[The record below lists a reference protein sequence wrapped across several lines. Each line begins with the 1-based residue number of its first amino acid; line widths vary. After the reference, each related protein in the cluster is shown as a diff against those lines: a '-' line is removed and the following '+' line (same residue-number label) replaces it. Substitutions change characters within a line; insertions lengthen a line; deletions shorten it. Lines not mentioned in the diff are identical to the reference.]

1 MSKRHDGK
9 YSIRSV
15 LKALSEGNLER
26 ALKIVAS
33 LRENCDNAQDEGLIF
48 LAEGLINSYKV
59 AKGKSKYASSV
70 AFIGDD
76 HRQLVHMLRKLEKVL
91 KVAGLEFDLS
101 TVHNLTLLLNNN
113 RSVKLMEKAFSF
125 K

>member
-1 MSKRHDGK
+1 MSRRRDGK
-9 YSIRSV
+9 YSIKSV
-15 LKALSEGNLER
+15 LKALSEGNVEK

-59 AKGKSKYASSV
+59 ARGKSKYASSV
-70 AFIGDD
+70 AFTSDD
-76 HRQLVHMLRKLEKVL
+76 YQQLVHMLRRLEKVL
-91 KVAGLEFDLS
+91 KVAGLEFDSS
-101 TVHNLTLLLNNN
+101 TVHNLTLLLNNK